1 VTAIARHPLRCRKRL
16 AVALHEAGHVVVCL
30 AIAARV
36 QAATAK
42 PDAGNVRLD
51 PRDHAAAPPSPPSR
65 GIRLASALANGA
77 IYFGGSIACRLR
89 LRSRWHG
96 IGHEAAR
103 LSAEDLEGAIEAID
117 ELVACGIPL
126 AVACEAIHR
135 FTQAILMH
143 HARPLAR
150 LTVALAR
157 RGEISGD
164 EIRAI
169 VPEVQACGETFRL
182 LGETVGDLLERYPP
196 PPEHDI
202 EAADVIRA
210 GARR

>member
-1 VTAIARHPLRCRKRL
+1 MIAGARHLPRCRLRL
-16 AVALHEAGHVVVCL
+16 AVALHESGHAVVCL

-36 QAATAK
+36 QSATAK

-51 PRDHAAAPPSPPSR
+51 PRPPAAPPPSR
-65 GIRLASALANGA
+65 GIRIASGLAHGA
-77 IYFGGSIACRLR
+77 VCFGGSIACRLR

-103 LSAEDLEGAIEAID
+103 LSAEDLEGATEAID
-117 ELVACGIPL
+117 ALVACGIPL

-150 LTVALAR
+150 LALELAR
-157 RGEISGD
+157 RGELSGD

-169 VPEVQACGETFRL
+169 VPEVQASNETLRL
-182 LGETVGDLLERYPP
+182 LGETVGDLLARFPP
-196 PPEHDI
+196 PPGCDI
-202 EAADVIRA
+202 EERD
-210 GARR
+210 GES